1 MTDGLQ
7 WMPIFMGMTEHSCHT
22 NFLKW
27 AFRELVLARYS
38 FTKIT

>member
-22 NFLKW
+22 NPVIP
-27 AFRELVLARYS
+27 AYAG
-38 FTKIT
+38 IQ